1 MAITLEIP
9 EALYKRLQK
18 HAVPFVDTPLSVIEK
33 WADHFEHAQ
42 NGKTAST
49 AELPTV
55 EYGAKKLD
63 PLRPPIS
70 FTLGRLGTFG
80 STRFSNWNDLVRIAH
95 IAAFKQAGSFE
106 QLRNVTHAQIDKGE
120 RSDSGYKFVSE
131 IGSPFKASMRITP
144 GSMPYGLR
152 NTSSSRFAPPSSG
165 GTIRRLR
172 IRVRQGFWNS
182 SREPLSYACK

>member
-42 NGKTAST
+42 NGSKTAST
-49 AELPTV
+49 AEVPTS

-63 PLRPPIS
+63 PIHPPDL
-70 FTLGRLGTFG
+70 FHTRVRGTFG
-80 STRFSNWNDLVRIAH
+80 TTRFSNWNDLVRIAH

-106 QLRNVTHAQIDKGE
+106 QLRNMTHAQIDKGE
-120 RSDSGYKFVSE
+120 RSDSGFKFVSE
-131 IGSPFKASMRITP
+131 IGISLQGVDANHAWQHALRLAKYVKQPLRAHIEWRHNPKAAHP
-144 GSMPYGLR
+144 GQ
-152 NTSSSRFAPPSSG
+152 T
-165 GTIRRLR
+165 GTLE
-172 IRVRQGFWNS
+172 WT
-182 SREPLSYACK
+182 AT